1 MEKTL
6 PLGIWVLVALYA
18 ATGLFGVLV
27 FHDPLPSTE
36 RLTDGYGVSYATT
49 ISSETAK

>member
-6 PLGIWVLVALYA
+6 PLGMWVLVALYA
-18 ATGLFGVLV
+18 ATGLFGVVV
-27 FHDPLPSTE
+27 FHDPQPGAQ

-49 ISSETAK
+49 ISSETSK